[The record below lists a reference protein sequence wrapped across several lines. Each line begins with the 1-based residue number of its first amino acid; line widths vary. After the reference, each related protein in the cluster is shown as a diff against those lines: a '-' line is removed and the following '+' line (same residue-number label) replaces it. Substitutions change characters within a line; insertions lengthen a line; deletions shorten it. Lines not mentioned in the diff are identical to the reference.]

1 MVKNLK
7 DSHDGISYRLGLS
20 ATPERE
26 YDESGSKFIEEE
38 IGPTIFNFGIEE
50 AIKNGILCEF
60 NYHPLDFTYTQK
72 DKEKIKSI
80 YARKKSSIED
90 GSPWSDERLYRELSN
105 IRKKAE
111 RKPSVLDQF
120 LSKNIELIKSSIFFV
135 QDKEQGK
142 DIIKILEKY
151 TRRIHLFVEG
161 SPDIFIKLLD
171 TKKIDAVVACERLNE
186 GVDIRSLNNIFLI
199 ATPRAKLVT
208 IQRMGRCL
216 RIDPK
221 NKFKKSNV
229 IDFILDDNK
238 EDSIDDD
245 SVKFI
250 PADDYRKDWIT
261 NYSKVKK
268 IKGK

>member
-1 MVKNLK
+1 M
-7 DSHDGISYRLGLS
+7 
-20 ATPERE
+20 E
-26 YDESGSKFIEEE
+26 
-38 IGPTIFNFGIEE
+38 
-50 AIKNGILCEF
+50 
-60 NYHPLDFTYTQK
+60 
-72 DKEKIKSI
+72 
-80 YARKKSSIED
+80 
-90 GSPWSDERLYRELSN
+90 
-105 IRKKAE
+105 
-111 RKPSVLDQF
+111 
-120 LSKNIELIKSSIFFV
+120 
-135 QDKEQGK
+135 
-142 DIIKILEKY
+142 
-151 TRRIHLFVEG
+151 
-161 SPDIFIKLLD
+161 
-171 TKKIDAVVACERLNE
+171 
-186 GVDIRSLNNIFLI
+186 LNNIFLI

-245 SVKFI
+245 SVTFI